1 MLKKNITIAFFLGGQ
16 VIAGASVAQDIKLA
30 EANPVFDLSLEE
42 LMKIQVVTGTR
53 FDNRKMSDSPAAIT
67 SFTGKDLLADQTSH
81 DMNDVLRDLLPSF
94 NVLSQP
100 INDGSAF
107 VQPFSLRGL
116 SSDETLVLINGKRF
130 HRAAVLTTSLSRS
143 GSQGPEISNLPA
155 MGIKRVEIL
164 SDGASAQYGSDA
176 IAGVIN
182 FILKDNSE
190 GGEVIVQRGGTTAG
204 DGNSNRAMMNF
215 GTRLKD
221 TGFLNVTA
229 DIVDRSRTSR
239 GFQRADAAYYASQGV
254 SVPNPAQIW
263 GTPEFDS
270 KRLLWN
276 GRMDLGSNNN
286 LYMFGNYGDTNNN
299 TDFFYRSLGRTFFN
313 NNLNSTTGLAE
324 ACPTVGGDQFGLQ
337 SAQQCLAL
345 TNGHSNLFNFQSL
358 FPGGFTPRFSGETLD
373 FSQVVG
379 LKGDIGAKGG
389 YDISAAYGRNSMAY
403 HLDNTINPSLGAA
416 SPTHFDLGQLVQTE
430 RNVNADFT
438 LPYNKRLS
446 LAAGLEWRQEAY
458 EIRAGDPASWQ
469 AGPFPT
475 MGIGSSGFP
484 GFDPSTAGLFKRNN
498 ISAYVDSEYNFSD
511 AFLVAL
517 AGRHEN
523 FSDFGNTTNGKV
535 SSRYR
540 LNEQVTLRGSFGTG
554 FRAPSPGQAN
564 TTSISHN
571 ASGGGDP
578 VAIGIVPPTSA
589 IAQFF
594 GGKALQPEKSKNL
607 SFGMSYQQN
616 ALGLSLDFFQIDV
629 RDRVTLSKPYDI
641 TAPVLAQ
648 LQATGVANAADYG
661 QVYFFTN
668 NFDSRTRGVEAMTKY
683 DLRGGA
689 SNTELKLTLSH
700 VVTEVTRVTQ
710 GSITEPQYD
719 QVLPKDRANL
729 RITHA
734 RGDWTVTGNGNYFGP
749 WSYFNPE
756 NSIRDYLDAQFVLD
770 LEASY
775 NFKKNWTFSTSVG
788 NLFNSY
794 PTQSQSHP
802 LTFAGFPNNSVFPAG
817 ILGTTYQARMNY
829 RF

>member
-1 MLKKNITIAFFLGGQ
+1 MLKKNITTVLFFGMQML
-16 VIAGASVAQDIKLA
+16 AGLSAAQEIKPA
-30 EANPVFDLSLEE
+30 EEDRVFDLSLED

-53 FDNRKMSDSPAAIT
+53 FDNRKLSDSPAAIT
-67 SFTGKDLLADQTSH
+67 SFTSKDILTDQASH

-130 HRAAVLTTSLSRS
+130 HRAAVLTTSLARS

-155 MGIKRVEIL
+155 MGIKRVEVL

-190 GGEVIVQRGGTTAG
+190 GGEIIVQRGGTKAG
-204 DGNSNRAMMNF
+204 DGDSNRAMMNF

-221 TGFLNVTA
+221 KGFLSITA

-239 GFQRADAAYYASQGV
+239 GFQRADAAYYASQGL

-270 KRLLWN
+270 NRFLWN
-276 GRMDLGSNNN
+276 GRMDAGNNN
-286 LYMFGNYGDTNNN
+286 SLYMFGNFSDTHNN
-299 TDFFYRSLGRTFFN
+299 TDFYYRNLARGLFN
-313 NNLNSTTGLAE
+313 SNLDSSGVHSCNAV
-324 ACPTVGGDQFGLQ
+324 PNDQFGLL
-337 SAQQCLAL
+337 SAQQCLADA
-345 TNGHSNLFNFQSL
+345 NANNQFNFQSF
-358 FPGGFTPRFSGETLD
+358 FPGGFTPRFSGEDMD

-379 LKGDIGAKGG
+379 LKGDIGSKGS

-403 HLDNTINPSLGAA
+403 HLDNTVNPSLGSA

-438 LPYNKRLS
+438 LPYSKQLS
-446 LAAGLEWRQEAY
+446 LAAGLEWRQETY
-458 EIRAGDPASWQ
+458 EIKAGDQASWQ
-469 AGPFPT
+469 TGPFST
-475 MGIGSSGFP
+475 LGIGSNGFP
-484 GFDPSTAGLFKRNN
+484 GFDPATAGLFKREN
-498 ISAYVDSEYNFSD
+498 IGAYVDSEYNFTD

-523 FSDFGNTTNGKV
+523 FSDFGGTTNGKI

-540 LNEQVTLRGSFGTG
+540 LNEQTTLRGSFGTG

-571 ASGGGDP
+571 ASGPGNS
-578 VAIGIVPPTSA
+578 VVTVGIIPPTSA
-589 IAQFF
+589 LAQYF
-594 GGKALQPEKSKNL
+594 GGKALQPEKSTNL
-607 SFGMSYQQN
+607 SFGMSYQHN
-616 ALGLSLDFFQIDV
+616 AFGGSLDVFQIDV
-629 RDRVTLSKPYDI
+629 RDRVTLSQKFDA
-641 TAPVLAQ
+641 TLAV
-648 LQATGVANAADYG
+648 GVPNPSNFG
-661 QVYFFTN
+661 NEIYFFTN
-668 NFDSRTRGVEAMTKY
+668 YFDSRTRGAELMAKY

-689 SNTELKLTLSH
+689 GDTEFKLTWSH
-700 VVTEVTRVTQ
+700 VTTEVTRVTQ
-710 GSITEPQYD
+710 GSIADPQYD
-719 QVLPKDRANL
+719 QILPKDRANL
-729 RITHA
+729 RVTHA
-734 RGDWTVTGNGNYFGP
+734 RGNWTFTGNGNYFGP

-756 NSIRDYLDAQFVLD
+756 NSTRDFLGSQFVLD
-770 LEASY
+770 LEAGY
-775 NFKKNWTFSTSVG
+775 NFKKNWTFSVSVG
-788 NLFNSY
+788 NVFNSY
-794 PTQSQSHP
+794 PTQSQSHV
-802 LTFAGFPNNSVFPAG
+802 LTFAGNPYNSISPDG
-817 ILGTTYQARMNY
+817 ILGTTYYARLNY